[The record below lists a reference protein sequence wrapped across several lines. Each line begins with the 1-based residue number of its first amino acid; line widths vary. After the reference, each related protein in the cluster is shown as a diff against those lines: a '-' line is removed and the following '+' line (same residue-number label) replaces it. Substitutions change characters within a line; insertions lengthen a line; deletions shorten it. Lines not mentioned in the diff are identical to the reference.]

1 MGDGAQDGSPQL
13 ATPVSDPLGGAL
25 ADVRDAWPRLVD
37 AVRAEGHVRLA
48 AVIGSGTPHRIA
60 RGSVEVA
67 MPDDFSQRVADGEL
81 ATLLPIL
88 SRILATEPPALRFTL
103 APQDVPETAREA
115 DPFERL
121 KQLRQEHPTVRA
133 LFERFGAEIVW

>member
-1 MGDGAQDGSPQL
+1 
-13 ATPVSDPLGGAL
+13 
-25 ADVRDAWPRLVD
+25 
-37 AVRAEGHVRLA
+37 
-48 AVIGSGTPHRIA
+48 
-60 RGSVEVA
+60 
-67 MPDDFSQRVADGEL
+67 MPDDFSQRVAEDEL
-81 ATLLPIL
+81 ATLTPIL
-88 SRILATEPPALRFTL
+88 GRILGTEPPVLRFTI